1 MFYLNVPGLSN
12 SGVKHWQTI
21 WEQLYPTN
29 FKRVRQKNW
38 FHPEKD
44 EWVPTLAKSIINI
57 SSPVILVAHSLGCIT
72 VAHWANQFDSSMV
85 KGALLVAP
93 ADVEKSG
100 HECFKTFCPVPLAKL
115 PFPSIVVASTDD
127 PYISM
132 ERSAKWAAYW
142 GSRFICIGDKGH
154 INAQSGLH
162 DWQEGLSFLKLFPEV
177 EEPVDYRYA
186 S

>member
-1 MFYLNVPGLSN
+1 MTYLNVPGLSN

-21 WEQLYPTN
+21 WEQLYPSN

-44 EWVPTLAKSIINI
+44 EWVTTLSKSIVNI

-72 VAHWANQFDSSMV
+72 VTHWAKDNDSSLV

-93 ADVEKSG
+93 ADVEKSDQ
-100 HECFKTFCPVPLAKL
+100 ECFKTFRPVPLGKL
-115 PFPSIVVASTDD
+115 PFPSIVVASTNDN
-127 PYISM
+127 YISM
-132 ERSAKWAAYW
+132 ERSTKWAAYW
-142 GSRFICIGDKGH
+142 GSKFICIGDKGH

-162 DWQEGLSFLKLFPEV
+162 GWQEGQSFLKLLTGM
-177 EEPVDYRYA
+177 EEHTDYKYA
-186 S
+186 V